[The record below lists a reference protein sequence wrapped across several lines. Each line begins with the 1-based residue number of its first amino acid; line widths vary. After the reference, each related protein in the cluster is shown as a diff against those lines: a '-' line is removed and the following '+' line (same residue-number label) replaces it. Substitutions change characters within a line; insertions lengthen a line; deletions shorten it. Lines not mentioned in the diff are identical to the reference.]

1 MTRQTGR
8 PGNKGPGSRNLSDK
22 NLGHKSGGAKRPPR
36 RPPGKAASS
45 GRDTRD
51 DERREKPA
59 RSVAASRAPAASRSA
74 APAPSRTRSDSPKPA
89 RPPAR
94 TRAEGDRSAPERT
107 QRDDARTARP
117 ASRRGDDRRAD
128 DKPSSGKPSFGKPTF
143 GRPARSKSGFGKPT
157 SDRPV
162 RSPRAAG
169 KPPLDDDVSEK
180 PAQAPPAANKPAA
193 AKPSAPP
200 PPAGVQAIAVSEDE
214 NAMRLDRWFRRRF
227 PTMGLSHLNKLCRK
241 GEVRVDGKRVEASDR
256 LKTGNVVR
264 IPPIKLEVEAP
275 TVKRA
280 PEASPQDMKFIREI
294 TLFED
299 RKLMVLNKPWGLA
312 VQGGSGTTRHIDG
325 ILQGMAEEMGERPV
339 LVHRLDRDT
348 SGVLLIAKTRKM
360 AADLGEI
367 FRSRQARKV
376 YWALVEGVPKPPQGR
391 ISLFLAK
398 GAAMGDDRSQGR
410 GRGRGRDFEF
420 DDEPVRIDP
429 EKMRIAKHGEQ
440 DAQHSITFYA
450 TVDKVAPRLAWLSMK
465 PITGRTHQ
473 LRAHAEAIGHPIIG
487 DPKYHGNFAHND
499 PRRTDPM
506 RAVPGE
512 VERKLHLLA
521 RRLMLPNPSGGT
533 LDVTAPLPPHMKKTF
548 GLFGFEESQYD
559 PIENAPEE

>member
-1 MTRQTGR
+1 
-8 PGNKGPGSRNLSDK
+8 
-22 NLGHKSGGAKRPPR
+22 
-36 RPPGKAASS
+36 
-45 GRDTRD
+45 
-51 DERREKPA
+51 
-59 RSVAASRAPAASRSA
+59 
-74 APAPSRTRSDSPKPA
+74 
-89 RPPAR
+89 
-94 TRAEGDRSAPERT
+94 
-107 QRDDARTARP
+107 
-117 ASRRGDDRRAD
+117 
-128 DKPSSGKPSFGKPTF
+128 
-143 GRPARSKSGFGKPT
+143 
-157 SDRPV
+157 
-162 RSPRAAG
+162 
-169 KPPLDDDVSEK
+169 
-180 PAQAPPAANKPAA
+180 
-193 AKPSAPP
+193 
-200 PPAGVQAIAVSEDE
+200 
-214 NAMRLDRWFRRRF
+214 MRLDRWFRRRW
-227 PTMGLSHLNKLCRK
+227 PAMGLSHLNKICRK

-264 IPPIKLEVEAP
+264 IPPIKIEVEAP
-275 TVKRA
+275 AVKRA
-280 PEASPQDMKFIREI
+280 PEASPQDTKFIREI

-299 RKLMVLNKPWGLA
+299 RKLLVLNKPWGLA

-367 FRSRQARKV
+367 FRSRQARKI

-429 EKMRIAKHGEQ
+429 EKMRVAKHGEM
-440 DAQHSITFYA
+440 DAQHSVTFYA
-450 TVDKVAPRLAWLSMK
+450 TVDKVSPRLSWLSMK

-548 GLFGFEESQYD
+548 SLFGFEESQYD